1 MLRRLAL
8 LAVAL
13 VLTSAAAL
21 PAQNAAMTAQCYGT
35 GVHAYFS
42 GDYNRAFELFNTAAT
57 SGVAD
62 PRVVYFRGLAQLRLG
77 RTDEA
82 KQDFQK
88 ASKLEIADQERM
100 YNVSRA
106 LERIQGGDRLLIEQ
120 YRGEARIVAFQKA
133 EEMRKTRYEEQP
145 INDARVAPKPQAPA
159 FGEPPTPGAK
169 TPPTPAPTT
178 PDVAP
183 PAEPAKPGPAT
194 PAKPALD
201 TNPFSPDGAKAAA
214 TTPAGDDMFA
224 PPKPAVVETPVV
236 GKPKPGTVPAVPATK
251 PAANAATKPAAK
263 PTTPGADEDPF
274 AESTPAKSPA
284 PAKPAAPAKT
294 APPAGKPAKEAPKP
308 AEDEDPFAESGTPAK
323 AATKPAATAAAKPAE
338 KPTAPPAEKP
348 TAPPAEKPTAPPAEE
363 EDPFADPGTPAKPAA
378 KATKP
383 PVAVPSP
390 DEDPFAN

>member
-42 GDYNRAFELFNTAAT
+42 GDYNRAFELFNAAAT

-77 RTDEA
+77 RSDEA

-88 ASKLEIADQERM
+88 ASKLETADQERM

-145 INDARVAPKPQAPA
+145 INDARVAPKPLAPA

-169 TPPTPAPTT
+169 TPPTTPTPAPTT

-183 PAEPAKPGPAT
+183 PADPAKPA

-201 TNPFSPDGAKAAA
+201 TNPFSPDGAKAAMPGA
-214 TTPAGDDMFA
+214 GAAGDDPFA
-224 PPKPAVVETPVV
+224 PPKPAPVETPAV
-236 GKPKPGTVPAVPATK
+236 GKPKPGTVPAAVPAKKPADDADPFGGAAAAPKTTTK
-251 PAANAATKPAAK
+251 PAGKPAAK
-263 PTTPGADEDPF
+263 PAAAPGAEEDPF
-274 AESTPAKSPA
+274 AESTPAKPA
-284 PAKPAAPAKT
+284 IPAAKP
-294 APPAGKPAKEAPKP
+294 GKVAPKP
-308 AEDEDPFAESGTPAK
+308 AEDEDPFADTGKPAK
-323 AATKPAATAAAKPAE
+323 PATKLPAAKAAAKPA
-338 KPTAPPAEKP
+338 A
-348 TAPPAEKPTAPPAEE
+348 KPTAPPAEE
-363 EDPFADPGTPAKPAA
+363 EDPFADSGTPAKPAA
-378 KATKP
+378 KPAAKAAKP